1 MVLVSFF
8 LSALNRLQK
17 SPNTFIP
24 VHMHLGPRTR
34 SSQVSLWNLPEELI
48 LCILKSLHIKD
59 LLSMRAV
66 SSSFRDII
74 DGCSTLWN
82 TTSFSDTWPSSNN
95 IQHFEKASEFG
106 NMEALIKMAIAYLY
120 NEGLLGD
127 FEGRKVTSNGI
138 KAAELFCQIE
148 SMTPFEPFTWLFIRP
163 PWSINGA
170 CCKECVFTYMKNYLQ
185 ENDKQDT
192 KNVNVCVAKTLLL
205 LDDEEQ
211 VAESDVFLSNASQLG
226 SGSAAFLLWQKQHQD
241 CMVTDRARK
250 LESIRQLR
258 EIAKMNNLDSKLSLC
273 KMYANGMYGGI
284 TKSQAAM
291 FVRELVQSTTPSNT
305 QECFRT
311 SQELT
316 TSMRY
321 ILVDWLVEIA
331 GMKDFSS
338 HTLHIAVSVV
348 DRYLKV
354 HKTSR
359 SKLQLLGVSAM
370 VLCSRFLGKDIIT
383 IREAAWL
390 TDNTYKYEDV
400 VRMMGEISATLRGN
414 IRVPNSLDFVEIFS
428 SVAGLDRKCSCLS
441 EYICELT
448 LLQAEMGQYSP
459 AEIAASC
466 VLLAR
471 LLMKLE
477 MPWPD
482 TMVEFS
488 GFSIEDISRCAF
500 HMHEKCF
507 LEGSVVDHRDV
518 KLQAVKLR
526 YAEEKF
532 YKVSEIP
539 IMSYEELCAMLGV
552 TEHILQGSDVC
563 VKFRNADELILSPSR
578 KKRKCERVYPHLQD
592 RENAAT
598 PSIEDNSV
606 IMDESVMSGYFGDQE
621 DDEDSFQ
628 EYDDSSEEHGSP
640 SDLEC
645 GSESDTY
652 FASISKSDKNK
663 GMPFNL
669 SFSTISSEKITH
681 SSPKKSCDHESS
693 SGISSS
699 PNTATDNSPS
709 CSYAFVP
716 KSPLGISGHSSHIWS
731 LNSAKKNYVS
741 SDSEMSSPR
750 CSEKQGATSYM
761 TLRRTTKRK
770 SRQSLC
776 YSASFSGQQ

>member
-8 LSALNRLQK
+8 LSALHRLKK

-48 LCILKSLHIKD
+48 LYILKGLPIRD

-66 SSSFRDII
+66 NSSFRDII

-82 TTSFSDTWPSSNN
+82 TASFQDVWPSSNN
-95 IQHFEKASEFG
+95 IQHFEKAAEFD

-120 NEGLLGD
+120 NEGLPGD
-127 FEGRKVTSNGI
+127 FEGRNVTSNGI
-138 KAAELFCQIE
+138 RAAQLFCQIE
-148 SMTPFEPFTWLFIRP
+148 SMTSFEPFTWLFIRP

-170 CCKECVFTYMKNYLQ
+170 CCKECVFVYMKNYLQ
-185 ENDKQDT
+185 DSDNQDT
-192 KNVNVCVAKTLLL
+192 KNVHVCVAKTLLL
-205 LDDEEQ
+205 LDDEEKMS
-211 VAESDVFLSNASQLG
+211 ESDVFLNNASQLG
-226 SGSAAFLLWQKQHQD
+226 SGSAAFLLWQKQYQD
-241 CMVTDRARK
+241 CVVTDRARN
-250 LESIRQLR
+250 LQSIRQLR

-284 TKSQAAM
+284 SQSQAAM
-291 FVRELVQSTTPSNT
+291 FVQELVQSTTPSNT
-305 QECFRT
+305 QECFKT

-359 SKLQLLGVSAM
+359 SRLQLLGVSAM

-400 VRMMGEISATLRGN
+400 VRMMGEITATLKGN
-414 IRVPNSLDFVEIFS
+414 IRIPNSLDFVEIFC
-428 SVAGLDRKCSCLS
+428 SVAGLDKKCSSLA

-482 TMVEFS
+482 RMVNFS
-488 GFSIEDISRCAF
+488 GFSVEDISRCAF
-500 HMHEKCF
+500 HIHEKCF

-526 YAEEKF
+526 YGEEKF
-532 YKVSEIP
+532 HKVSEIP
-539 IMSYEELCAMLGV
+539 IMSYEELCSMLGV
-552 TEHILQGSDVC
+552 TEHILQGTDVC

-598 PSIEDNSV
+598 PSIEDNSA
-606 IMDESVMSGYFGDQE
+606 IMEESAMSGYYGDR
-621 DDEDSFQ
+621 DEDSFQ
-628 EYDDSSEEHGSP
+628 EYDDSSEDHTSP

-652 FASISKSDKNK
+652 FASISKSDKNNV
-663 GMPFNL
+663 MPFNL
-669 SFSTISSEKITH
+669 SFSTISSDQITH
-681 SSPKKSCDHESS
+681 SSPKKSCDQESS

-699 PNTATDNSPS
+699 PNTASDNSPS

-731 LNSAKKNYVS
+731 LNSSRKNTVS
-741 SDSEMSSPR
+741 SDSDMSSPR
-750 CSEKQGATSYM
+750 CSEKLGATSYM

-776 YSASFSGQQ
+776 YSASFSGQH

>member
-1 MVLVSFF
+1 MKV

-17 SPNTFIP
+17 SPNKFIP

-66 SSSFRDII
+66 NSSFRDII

-82 TTSFSDTWPSSNN
+82 TASFLDTWPSSNN

-106 NMEALIKMAIAYLY
+106 NIEALIKMAIAYLY
-120 NEGLLGD
+120 NEGLPGD

-211 VAESDVFLSNASQLG
+211 VAESDVFLNNASQLG
-226 SGSAAFLLWQKQHQD
+226 SGSAAFLLWQKQYQD

-273 KMYANGMYGGI
+273 KMYANEMYGGI

-348 DRYLKV
+348 DRYLKI

-428 SVAGLDRKCSCLS
+428 SVAGLDRKCSCLA

-482 TMVEFS
+482 KIVEFS

-578 KKRKCERVYPHLQD
+578 KKRKCERIYPHLQD

-621 DDEDSFQ
+621 DEEDSFQ
-628 EYDDSSEEHGSP
+628 EYDDSSEDHGSP

-652 FASISKSDKNK
+652 FASISKSDKSK
-663 GMPFNL
+663 EMPFNL
-669 SFSTISSEKITH
+669 SFSTISSEKIIH

-716 KSPLGISGHSSHIWS
+716 KSPLGISGHSSHIWT
-731 LNSAKKNYVS
+731 LNSAKKSCVS

-770 SRQSLC
+770 SRHSLC